1 MRNRPSLIGD
11 YRSDAVV
18 FRSGVQKLWIGLTM
32 VGAVFLA
39 FGGAVG
45 PVRLEGEL
53 LLLVVTAVFASIGA
67 IGLNIVTGMAGQVSL
82 GHAFFIGLGA
92 FTAAVL
98 GGVEGT
104 APALDPETGE
114 LIEKVVLAGYQLDML
129 IWLPAAGL
137 VAALAGL
144 IVAPVATRLRGL
156 YLAFVTL
163 GLVFIGDHI
172 FREAEYFT
180 GGAFVGRTTA
190 KMSVLGFRFDEAGSV
205 FGVALA
211 KNQKLLLL
219 GLILL
224 LVMGLAAKNLFRS
237 KVGRA
242 MAAVRDRDIAAE
254 VMGIG
259 LARYKLIAFV
269 TSSFYAGIAG
279 ALLYTMVGRIQ
290 PEAFG
295 FPLSIDYI
303 AIRHDP
309 HRGRCHR
316 FGSHHGRLLP
326 QGVPTQD
333 RRMAVGSA
341 VGRRGD
347 LSRGRPGSLRC
358 VPVRAHPLRPADHR
372 VPHLRTARP
381 VWHMDS
387 GQELLEGMAIL
398 VLSQRIVA
406 CAAGSRPGSGGG
418 QGMAGCAD
426 KKDCAGA
433 AQGRFRY
440 IREADTGIP
449 S

>member
-303 AIRHDP
+303 AMILI
-309 HRGRCHR
+309 GGVATVSGAIMGA
-316 FGSHHGRLLP
+316 FFLKVFLP
-326 QGVPTQD
+326 KIVEWLSGLPLVDVVISQE
-333 RRMAVGSA
+333 
-341 VGRRGD
+341 VGRGVFDVFQFERILYG
-347 LSRGRPGSLRC
+347 LLIIGFLIFEPLGLYGIWIR
-358 VPVRAHPLRPADHR
+358 VRNYWKAWPF
-372 VPHLRTARP
+372 
-381 VWHMDS
+381 S
-387 GQELLEGMAIL
+387 
-398 VLSQRIVA
+398 
-406 CAAGSRPGSGGG
+406 
-418 QGMAGCAD
+418 
-426 KKDCAGA
+426 
-433 AQGRFRY
+433 Y
-440 IREADTGIP
+440 
-449 S
+449 